1 MIIKMVLRCSKILT
15 KHGLVFALPGS
26 GRLNEIHHNTLD
38 SNNKSEMG
46 LFRFEMARSLLYT
59 GSRKRIYS
67 SYANCNSTVGFF
79 LNVNG

>member
-1 MIIKMVLRCSKILT
+1 MIMKMALRCSKILT
-15 KHGLVFALPGS
+15 KHALVFELPGS
-26 GRLNEIHHNTLD
+26 GRLNESHHNILD
-38 SNNKSEMG
+38 PKDKSEMG
-46 LFRFEMARSLLYT
+46 QLRFEMARSLLYT